1 MNVRVWLGVVAALAL
16 PTTAAVAQTSTAPT
30 VTELLQRLEEQDK
43 RIRTLEQRL
52 QEAQQPATASPTPA
66 VSAGSGAA
74 VVSPAAGAP
83 PVGSGTGATPAVSPG
98 AGAAAVTQP
107 GVSDLGP
114 QTSNS
119 ISPAVSSRSAAR
131 QLALQSADGAN
142 IIRFRA
148 NFQVD
153 GRWFSDK
160 VTPGTADTFVVRK
173 ARPYIEG
180 TLDDI
185 YDFRLMPDFGQ
196 GKAMLVDAYVAGR
209 FKPWLTVQAGKFK
222 GPVGLERLQPDQYNR
237 FLELGLPSDL
247 VPNRDLGVQLGGD
260 LFGGTLSY
268 AVGYFDGVTDG
279 NSSDANASPD
289 VDNDGKKDAAGRLFA
304 QPFLKS
310 GHPYLS
316 GLGLGVGATYV
327 NATGSAT
334 NTLLATYKTT
344 STQSFFSYRTGTS
357 ATYADGKRE
366 RVAPQFFYYAGSFGL
381 IGEYV
386 QSKQDVSRQ
395 VSTTVKRSDRLDNSA
410 WQVAASFFLTG
421 ERESY
426 NNFVPK
432 SRFTPGH
439 AGSGWGAWELVARFQ
454 ELRID
459 PAAFAGGAASFADP
473 SAAPRRAIGY
483 GIGVNWYL
491 DEYLKWMFDYE
502 HTRFDGGGTGG
513 ADRAAERAFLT
524 RFALAF

>member
-1 MNVRVWLGVVAALAL
+1 MNLRVWLGVVTALAL
-16 PTTAAVAQTSTAPT
+16 PMSAAVAQSASDTA
-30 VTELLQRLEEQDK
+30 VAELLKRLDEQDK
-43 RIRTLEQRL
+43 RIQSLEQKL
-52 QEAQQPATASPTPA
+52 QAAQQTAGGA
-66 VSAGSGAA
+66 AAASAGGDTTNAVAA
-74 VVSPAAGAP
+74 PG
-83 PVGSGTGATPAVSPG
+83 GTPTVSPG
-98 AGAAAVTQP
+98 AGAAAVSQP
-107 GVSDLGP
+107 GVSQLGP

-119 ISPAVSSRSAAR
+119 VSPAVNSRSAAR

-148 NFQVD
+148 NLQVD
-153 GRWFSDK
+153 GRWYSDN
-160 VTPGTADTFVVRK
+160 VTPGTADTFLIRK

-180 TLDDI
+180 TLDNI
-185 YDFRLMPDFGQ
+185 YDFRVMPDFGQ
-196 GKAMLVDAYVAGR
+196 GKALLVDAYVAGR
-209 FKPWLTVQAGKFK
+209 FKSWLTVQAGKFK

-279 NSSDANASPD
+279 NSTDANSSPD

-304 QPFLKS
+304 QPFLQS
-310 GHPYLS
+310 GNPYLS
-316 GLGLGVGATYV
+316 GLGFGVGGTYV

-344 STQSFFSYRTGTS
+344 STQNFFAYRTGTS

-381 IGEYV
+381 LGEYV
-386 QSKQDVSRQ
+386 QSRQDVSRQ
-395 VSTTVKRSDRLDNSA
+395 LSTTVKRSERLDNSA
-410 WQVAASFFLTG
+410 WQVSASYFLTG

-432 SRFTPGH
+432 SRFTPGRQ
-439 AGSGWGAWELVARFQ
+439 GSGWGAWELVARIQ

-459 PAAFAGGAASFADP
+459 QAAFAGGAASFADP
-473 SAAPRRAIGY
+473 NASPRQAISY
-483 GIGVNWYL
+483 GIGLNWYL

-502 HTRFDGGGTGG
+502 HTRFAGGGAAGT
-513 ADRAAERAFLT
+513 DRPDERAFLT